1 MHPRA
6 SFVTP
11 LLLLLASG
19 LQSQVKVTTAISPQA
34 RAEGILPPALQNR
47 LLPAGKTEGTFH
59 LTGLVRK
66 DRTVVLRWS
75 NDQGE
80 MPTEGVRVFRQKVG
94 DSSWKDLTG
103 KKPLGFLQGKAAEK
117 ALKNMSRDDRERL
130 LSYPF
135 GSALH
140 DSAPRVPLVKPPKG
154 NPQSAGDV
162 TAEKS
167 LQQFRSLRAAG
178 RLDRTELQ
186 LMHVRADMDAGMS
199 DALGLGY
206 TDDPGKGRW
215 LYKIQITLPEGN
227 AVEVASPK
235 VFNTTEPTPIPQP
248 VSLSAT
254 SGNGEVLLNWDETPS
269 EVIAG
274 YNVYRADSPNGDW
287 FKLNTDPVKRVELEL
302 EDPELT
308 LRRSRSIQGTM
319 DRMLRPL
326 PAAARTPQRVLEAHR
341 QAVAQAGQPGN
352 LPELSP
358 AAAKS
363 VRAAVAAGR
372 LRPGGRQAPRSLF
385 TDSIRTAGNA
395 LQNEKTYYYK
405 VTAVDLG
412 GLQQPLETAPM
423 TPGIPKDL
431 EPPRVPGRPMLK
443 TEMAARTDLQSA
455 QAARLKDARLVA
467 LDETLATRQ
476 PQGMASLA
484 PFQGKSEAT
493 VAPKPVGLSTGVG
506 ALSLGE
512 AKQLKRSR
520 TVGTMPVAALQKLGE
535 AAVLRSLPD
544 GSVPPAPLA
553 WSPSPDGDLKGYE
566 VHRATGTGPF
576 SKVADTLVAEW
587 TDTGLVAGQAYRY
600 AICSLD
606 KLGNI
611 SGRSPEGR
619 LEVSDSSLPGRLAI
633 GQIRGQVTKEA
644 TATIAS
650 RRFIRPA
657 DRVLPSGALSGTRA
671 QVEMSKATESLLAPY
686 QAPKASAPP
695 RARTHSALA
704 ATAKLSPAKGLTLTP
719 VAEASALKAALMKPT
734 FVKVPRSF
742 NAMLAAQAPAK
753 EIHVLLE
760 WAKPIQGFPVDY
772 IIQQAP
778 QRMEMQ
784 SQPRPAVVFQPGIH
798 AFDRVQTPTASA
810 PVGGSSGFAALGS
823 TGASVKAK
831 GDTPAVGLIAT
842 TPAHHLQA
850 ARGIVAYHGAGLSLS
865 QARKDHLAT
874 LLPKGGPG
882 TFTRVNEAPL
892 TTERYMVTFPADIA
906 QYGGATFYFRI
917 QSFTKEFGR
926 TVAGPISEPIEVR
939 LPDIVAPPS
948 PTLGAVD
955 LRENLPGCLDAALS
969 WTQLPAR
976 DFTGVLVDRQPMH
989 FTLVE
994 GEAKATTAAGPAERL
1009 TPTAIK
1015 GLTYL
1020 DKKAPG
1026 GFQRYT
1032 LRSVDAT
1039 GNISEAVG
1047 ALDILIPGELD
1058 PGTPT
1063 QLAMAGN
1070 RLTWKAAADAAGY
1083 TIWRSF
1089 TGEEDDFECIS
1100 GILGAAETSF
1110 ALPPEGTLHLRVL
1123 ARSSSGMNTAP
1134 SQPLVR
1140 TP

>member
-1 MHPRA
+1 
-6 SFVTP
+6 
-11 LLLLLASG
+11 
-19 LQSQVKVTTAISPQA
+19 
-34 RAEGILPPALQNR
+34 
-47 LLPAGKTEGTFH
+47 
-59 LTGLVRK
+59 
-66 DRTVVLRWS
+66 
-75 NDQGE
+75 
-80 MPTEGVRVFRQKVG
+80 
-94 DSSWKDLTG
+94 
-103 KKPLGFLQGKAAEK
+103 
-117 ALKNMSRDDRERL
+117 
-130 LSYPF
+130 
-135 GSALH
+135 
-140 DSAPRVPLVKPPKG
+140 
-154 NPQSAGDV
+154 
-162 TAEKS
+162 
-167 LQQFRSLRAAG
+167 
-178 RLDRTELQ
+178 
-186 LMHVRADMDAGMS
+186 MHVRADMDAGMS

-248 VSLSAT
+248 VSLTAT

-274 YNVYRADSPNGDW
+274 YNVYRADSPNGNW

-326 PAAARTPQRVLEAHR
+326 PAAARTPQRVQEARR
-341 QAVAQAGQPGN
+341 QAVAQAGQPGS
-352 LPELSP
+352 LPELSS
-358 AAAKS
+358 AATRS
-363 VRAAVAAGR
+363 IRDAVAAGR

-412 GLQQPLETAPM
+412 GLQQPLDTAPM

-443 TEMAARTDLQSA
+443 TEMAARTDLQAA

-476 PQGMASLA
+476 PQAMASLA
-484 PFQGKSEAT
+484 PFQGKAEAT
-493 VAPKPVGLSTGVG
+493 AAPKPVGLSTGIG
-506 ALSLGE
+506 ALSLDE
-512 AKQLKRSR
+512 AKRLQLSR
-520 TVGTMPVAALQKLGE
+520 IVGTMPVAALQRLGE

-544 GSVPPAPLA
+544 GSVPPAQLV
-553 WSPSPDGDLKGYE
+553 WTPSPDGDLKGYE

-576 SKVADTLVAEW
+576 SKVADTLLAEW
-587 TDTGLVAGQAYRY
+587 TDQGLVAGQAYRY
-600 AICSLD
+600 AICSVD

-611 SGRSPEGR
+611 SDRSPEGR

-657 DRVLPSGALSGTRA
+657 DRVLPSGALSGARA
-671 QVEMSKATESLLAPY
+671 QVEMSKATESLIAPY
-686 QAPKASAPP
+686 QVPKTSAPP
-695 RARTHSALA
+695 RARAHSVQA
-704 ATAKLSPAKGLTLTP
+704 ATAKVSPAKGLVL
-719 VAEASALKAALMKPT
+719 ASAVETSSLKVATLVKPT

-742 NAMLAAQAPAK
+742 NAMLAAQTPAK

-772 IIQQAP
+772 VLQQAP

-784 SQPRPAVVFQPGIH
+784 SQPRPAVAFQPGIH
-798 AFDRVQTPTASA
+798 AFDQVQAPTASA
-810 PVGGSSGFAALGS
+810 PAASPGAFATLGS
-823 TGASVKAK
+823 TGTSVKAK
-831 GDTPAVGLIAT
+831 GDTPAVGLVAT

-850 ARGIVAYHGAGLSLS
+850 AKGIVAFHGAGLSLS
-865 QARKDHLAT
+865 QARKDHMAT
-874 LLPKGGPG
+874 LLPKVGPG

-892 TTERYMVTFPADIA
+892 TTERYIVTFPADIA

-926 TVAGPISEPIEVR
+926 TVAGPMSDPIEVR

-948 PTLGAVD
+948 PTLVAVD
-955 LRENLPGCLDAALS
+955 LRENLPGSLDAALS

-989 FTLVE
+989 YVLVE
-994 GEAKATTAAGPAERL
+994 GEAKATTSAGPAERL
-1009 TPTAIK
+1009 TPTPIK
-1015 GLTYL
+1015 GLAYV

-1032 LRSVDAT
+1032 LHSVDAT

-1047 ALDILIPGELD
+1047 SLDILVPGEPD
-1058 PGTPT
+1058 PGQPT
-1063 QLAMAGN
+1063 QLALTGN
-1070 RLTWKAAADAAGY
+1070 RLSWKAASDAAGY
-1083 TIWRSF
+1083 TVWRSF
-1089 TGEEDDFECIS
+1089 SGDEDDFECIS

-1123 ARSSSGMNTAP
+1123 ARSSSGMSTTP